1 MSKTVRIRP
10 NPLAVTLANARP
22 LLACYLP
29 VGDPLIG
36 DYILDA
42 YVDGGVDIVEL
53 GMPTR
58 DPRLDGPDVADS
70 MVRAFTSGID
80 LVTRFRQVSREL
92 RSRAPAVGTVCM
104 TYGDSQVLARSSL
117 DTFES
122 VDATLVLS
130 NAQATS
136 DTHLPAGIR
145 DAGVCSV
152 VFVPARFNSQDIE
165 AAKRCDS
172 YVMLQAAES
181 VTGPRPDLDS
191 ANAEKIARLRAA
203 GVKAPLLL
211 GFGIS
216 TAEQAKSAIELGA
229 DGVVIGSMC
238 LRKARE
244 GESAI
249 RTFVRA
255 VRAAI
260 DA

>member
-1 MSKTVRIRP
+1 MSQTARIRP
-10 NPLAVTLANARP
+10 NALAVTLADARP

-36 DYILDA
+36 DHIVDA
-42 YVDGGVDIVEL
+42 YVDGGVNIIEL

-70 MVRAFTSGID
+70 MVRAIDSGID
-80 LVTRFRQVSREL
+80 LLKRFRQVSREV

-104 TYGDSQVLARSSL
+104 TYEDSQILGRSSL

-122 VDATLVLS
+122 VDATLILGS
-130 NAQATS
+130 GRAAS
-136 DTHLPAGIR
+136 DAHLPAGIR
-145 DAGVCSV
+145 DAGVQSV
-152 VFVPARFNSQDIE
+152 VFVPSRFTTQDVE
-165 AAKRCDS
+165 AAKACDS
-172 YVMLQAAES
+172 YVMLQATEG
-181 VTGPRPDLDS
+181 VTGPRPHLDP
-191 ANAEKIARLRAA
+191 ANADKISQLRAA
-203 GVKAPLLL
+203 GVTAPILL

-216 TAEQAKSAIELGA
+216 TAEQAKSAIRLGA

-249 RTFVRA
+249 RTFVRD

>member
-1 MSKTVRIRP
+1 MSQTARIRP
-10 NPLAVTLANARP
+10 NALAVALGDARP

-36 DYILDA
+36 DYIVDA
-42 YVDGGVDIVEL
+42 YVDGGVNIVEL
-53 GMPTR
+53 GMPTHN
-58 DPRLDGPDVADS
+58 PRLDGPDVADS
-70 MVRAFTSGID
+70 MVRAFTSGVD
-80 LVTRFRQVSREL
+80 LLRCFRQVSHDL

-104 TYGDSQVLARSSL
+104 TYEDSQILAKSSL

-122 VDATLVLS
+122 VDATLILS
-130 NAQATS
+130 TGQAASETR
-136 DTHLPAGIR
+136 LPAGIR
-145 DAGVCSV
+145 DAGVRSV
-152 VFVPARFNSQDIE
+152 AFVPARFANHDLE
-165 AAKRCDS
+165 AAKACDS
-172 YVMLQAAES
+172 YVMLQATEGM
-181 VTGPRPDLDS
+181 TGPRPDLDS
-191 ANAEKIARLRAA
+191 ANAERISRLRAA
-203 GVKAPLLL
+203 GVTAPILL

-216 TAEQAKSAIELGA
+216 TAEQAKAAVKLGA

-249 RTFVRA
+249 RAFVRD

>member
-1 MSKTVRIRP
+1 MSQTARIRP
-10 NPLAVTLANARP
+10 NALATALADRRP

-36 DYILDA
+36 DHVVDA
-42 YVDGGVDIVEL
+42 YVNGGVNIIEL
-53 GMPTR
+53 GMPTYA
-58 DPRLDGPDVADS
+58 PRLDGPDVADS
-70 MVRAFTSGID
+70 MVRAFNSGID
-80 LVTRFRQVSREL
+80 LLSCFRQVSREL

-104 TYGDSQVLARSSL
+104 TYEDSRILARSSL

-122 VDATLVLS
+122 VDATLILS
-130 NAQATS
+130 SGQAAS

-145 DAGVCSV
+145 DSGVRSV
-152 VFVPARFNSQDIE
+152 VFVPARFTGQDIE
-165 AAKRCDS
+165 AAKACDS
-172 YVMLQAAES
+172 YVMLQAAEG

-191 ANAEKIARLRAA
+191 ANAARISWLRAT
-203 GVKAPLLL
+203 GVTAPILL

-216 TAEQAKSAIELGA
+216 TAKQAKSAIRLGA

-249 RTFVRA
+249 RAFVRE
-255 VRAAI
+255 VRDAI

>member
-1 MSKTVRIRP
+1 MSQTARIRP
-10 NPLAVTLANARP
+10 NALVSALADVRP

-36 DYILDA
+36 EHIVDA
-42 YVDGGVDIVEL
+42 YVNGGVNVIEL

-70 MVRAFTSGID
+70 MVRAFNSGID
-80 LVTRFRQVSREL
+80 LPKHFRQASSEL

-104 TYGDSQVLARSSL
+104 TYEDSPILAKSSL

-122 VDATLVLS
+122 VDATLILS
-130 NAQATS
+130 GGQAAS
-136 DTHLPAGIR
+136 DTHLPGGIR
-145 DAGVCSV
+145 DAGVRSV
-152 VFVPARFNSQDIE
+152 VFVPARFSSRDIE
-165 AAKRCDS
+165 AAKVCDS
-172 YVMLQAAES
+172 YVMLQAAEG
-181 VTGPRPDLDS
+181 VTGPRMDLDS
-191 ANAEKIARLRAA
+191 ANAEKISRLRAA
-203 GVKAPLLL
+203 GVTAPILL

-216 TAEQAKSAIELGA
+216 TAEQAKSAISLGA

-249 RTFVRA
+249 RAFVRD